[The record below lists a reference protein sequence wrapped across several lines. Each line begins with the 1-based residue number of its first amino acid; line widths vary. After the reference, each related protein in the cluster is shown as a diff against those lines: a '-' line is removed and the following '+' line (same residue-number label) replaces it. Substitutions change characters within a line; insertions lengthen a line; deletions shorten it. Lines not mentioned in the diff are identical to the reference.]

1 MRVTT
6 YTSNAQFIQQ
16 VNALKLEQNN
26 LSRQISTGQ
35 KIHGP
40 EEDASA
46 VARVSAAST
55 EKSRIQA
62 FANNINRAETIANL
76 SLESLQVFK
85 EIGDS
90 ASNLALT
97 NDGLT
102 SSMDLLSK
110 EADLRQLI
118 EQGIHSLNTKFGDDY
133 LFAGANTSERPFE
146 TLRYTEYLED
156 ADGNFV
162 DLSGELIGPGDPP
175 VAAVMRDTSGAI
187 VFDTVESPSGNPI
200 SEGTYLDPT
209 TGNQTD
215 AAGVPLAGPIQI
227 DAGIDFNTG
236 ELVGLNATTG
246 AFEPILDADGNV
258 IIPQNPDPSG
268 TGVITLTRAI
278 PDKYIGEVYA
288 VTYTGSVDRSDDVR
302 FRVAENSQVD
312 PFSRGAQNAGY
323 AEVLNNMVALRDT
336 LLNEDLDAVSEHAD
350 ALESTRSNVN
360 NGIVEL
366 AVKVNGIKTLE
377 RINVGRF
384 HQLEN
389 NISDLMDADLAE
401 TIVQLNRMQTAYEA
415 TLSSGARIL
424 NLSIL
429 DYLR

>member
-6 YTSNAQFIQQ
+6 FSSNAQFIQN
-16 VNALKLEQNN
+16 VNALKFQQNN

-40 EEDASA
+40 EDGASS
-46 VARVSAAST
+46 VARASAAST

-62 FANNINRAETIANL
+62 FANNIHRAETVGNL

-85 EIGDS
+85 EISDS

-97 NDGLT
+97 NDGL
-102 SSMDLLSK
+102 SSSSDFTPR

-118 EQGIHSLNTKFGDDY
+118 EQGINSLNTKFGDDY
-133 LFAGANTSERPFE
+133 MFAGANTSELPFE
-146 TLRYTEYLED
+146 ALRYTESD
-156 ADGNFV
+156 AF
-162 DLSGELIGPGDPP
+162 
-175 VAAVMRDTSGAI
+175 MRDTTGAI
-187 VFDTVESPSGNPI
+187 IFETVESPSGQPI
-200 SEGTYLDPT
+200 SEGTYVDPT

-215 AAGVPLAGPIQI
+215 AAGVSLPGPVVI

-236 ELVGLNATTG
+236 EMVGLNASTG
-246 AFEPILDADGNV
+246 DFDPILDANGNV
-258 IIPQNPDPSG
+258 ITPQNPDPAG
-268 TGVITLTRAI
+268 TGVITAPRAL

-288 VTYTGSVDRSDDVR
+288 VEYTGSEDRSHDVR

-323 AEVLNNMVALRDT
+323 GEVLNDMIALRDAF
-336 LLNEDLDAVSEHAD
+336 LNEDFNGITERAD
-350 ALESTRSNVN
+350 ELENTRVNVN
-360 NGIVEL
+360 DGIVEL

-384 HQLEN
+384 NQLEN
-389 NISDLMDADLAE
+389 SISELVDADLAE
-401 TIVQLNRMQTAYEA
+401 TIVELNRTQTAYEA
-415 TLSSGARIL
+415 TLSSGSRIL

>member
-6 YTSNAQFIQQ
+6 FSSNAQFIQN
-16 VNALKLEQNN
+16 VNALKFQQNN

-40 EEDASA
+40 EDGASS
-46 VARVSAAST
+46 VARASAAST

-62 FANNINRAETIANL
+62 FANNIHRAETIGNL

-85 EIGDS
+85 EISDS

-97 NDGLT
+97 NDGL
-102 SSMDLLSK
+102 SSSSDFTPR

-118 EQGIHSLNTKFGDDY
+118 EQGINSLNTKFGDDY
-133 LFAGANTSERPFE
+133 MFAGANTSELPFE
-146 TLRYTEYLED
+146 ALRYTEFLED
-156 ADGNFV
+156 ADGNYV
-162 DLSGELIGPGDPP
+162 DLSGNLIANGDPP
-175 VAAVMRDTSGAI
+175 VAAVMRDTTGAI
-187 VFDTVESPSGNPI
+187 LYD
-200 SEGTYLDPT
+200 GTTP
-209 TGNQTD
+209 
-215 AAGVPLAGPIQI
+215 
-227 DAGIDFNTG
+227 
-236 ELVGLNATTG
+236 
-246 AFEPILDADGNV
+246 
-258 IIPQNPDPSG
+258 
-268 TGVITLTRAI
+268 RAL

-288 VTYTGSVDRSDDVR
+288 VQYTGSEDRSHDVR

-323 AEVLNNMVALRDT
+323 GEVLNGMIALRDAF
-336 LLNEDLDAVSEHAD
+336 LNEDFKGITDRAD
-350 ALESTRSNVN
+350 ELENTRVNVN
-360 NGIVEL
+360 DGIVEL

-384 HQLEN
+384 NQLEN
-389 NISDLMDADLAE
+389 SISELVDADLAE
-401 TIVQLNRMQTAYEA
+401 TIVELNRTQTAYEA
-415 TLSSGARIL
+415 TLSSGSRIL

>member
-6 YTSNAQFIQQ
+6 FSSNAQFIQN
-16 VNALKLEQNN
+16 VNALKSQQNN

-40 EEDASA
+40 EDGAAS
-46 VARVSAAST
+46 VARASAAST

-62 FANNINRAETIANL
+62 FANNINRAETIGNL
-76 SLESLQVFK
+76 SLESLQIFK
-85 EIGDS
+85 EISDS
-90 ASNLALT
+90 AANLALT
-97 NDGLT
+97 NDGL
-102 SSMDLLSK
+102 SSSSDFAPS

-118 EQGIHSLNTKFGDDY
+118 EQGVNSLNIKFGDDY

-146 TLRYTEYLED
+146 ALRYTEFLED
-156 ADGNFV
+156 AEGNFV
-162 DLSGELIGPGDPP
+162 DLNGNLIAAGDPP
-175 VAAVMRDTSGAI
+175 VAAVMRDTTGAI
-187 VFDTVESPSGNPI
+187 IFESVESPSGAAIP
-200 SEGTYLDPT
+200 EGTYVDPS

-215 AAGVPLAGPIQI
+215 AAGVLLPGPVAI

-236 ELVGLNATTG
+236 ELVGLNATSG
-246 AFEPILDADGNV
+246 DFDPILDADGNV
-258 IIPQNPDPSG
+258 ITPQNPDASG
-268 TGVITLTRAI
+268 TGVITMTRAL
-278 PDKYIGEVYA
+278 PDKYIGETYA
-288 VTYTGSVDRSDDVR
+288 VVYTGSVERGDDVR

-323 AEVLNNMVALRDT
+323 GEALNDMIALRDAF
-336 LLNEDLDAVSEHAD
+336 LNEDFDDITARAD
-350 ALESTRSNVN
+350 ELENTRLNVTD
-360 NGIVEL
+360 GIVEL

-384 HQLEN
+384 DQLEN
-389 NISDLMDADLAE
+389 SISELVDADLAE
-401 TIVQLNRMQTAYEA
+401 TIVELNRMQTAYEA
-415 TLSSGARIL
+415 TLSSGSRIL